1 MKQKKSDIDVLE
13 LLKKGDVL
21 AFDTIYQKYCRRLF
35 GFVLKYVKQ
44 KDDAEEIVQE
54 VFVKIWESRHKI
66 DVFSSF
72 DSFLFTI
79 AYNSTISLLRKRVTE
94 KKYVDFLISQQQ
106 EYIVNDSSVEIQFNE
121 LNDKVQLLLNE
132 LTPRQKEIF
141 QLSRVEGLTHEEI
154 AKKLNISANTVKNH
168 MVTVLS
174 FLRKSLDNNLLINLL
189 FISLFL

>member
-1 MKQKKSDIDVLE
+1 LKQKKSDIDVLE

>member
-1 MKQKKSDIDVLE
+1 
-13 LLKKGDVL
+13 
-21 AFDTIYQKYCRRLF
+21 
-35 GFVLKYVKQ
+35 
-44 KDDAEEIVQE
+44 
-54 VFVKIWESRHKI
+54 
-66 DVFSSF
+66 
-72 DSFLFTI
+72 
-79 AYNSTISLLRKRVTE
+79 LRKRVTE
-94 KKYVDFLISQQQ
+94 KKYIDFLISQQQ

-174 FLRKSLDNNLLINLL
+174 FLRKSLDNNLLVNLL